1 MSIFLRIWLAFAL
14 VLVLG
19 TYLTIKTLQEEI
31 KPSVRQ
37 AIEDTLAD
45 NANIIAALV
54 VDDVK
59 TGQVDTPAFNEKV
72 AAVLHRQL
80 SAQIWQYQKDS
91 VAQHIYITNAKGIVL
106 FDSQGLAVGKDYS
119 RWNDVRRTLDGKYG
133 ARTTRQDP
141 QNELTS
147 TMFVAAPIID
157 QQQIIGVVSVS
168 KQSKLL
174 QPFIERAQQQMLK
187 QGLWVVAL
195 ALVLSGIV
203 AWWLRH
209 GIYQVAEYARTLS
222 TQRQTK
228 LHFWAAKELNS
239 LVDAIDKMRQELE
252 GKNYI
257 ERYVHTLTHELKS
270 PLTAIKASAEIL
282 QDELDEANR
291 QRFSINI
298 LEQTDKLQ
306 QLIERLL
313 LLARLEQQQQ
323 LSLQDVDLSE
333 LIKKLLQQKQ
343 SVISKNG
350 IQIVNH
356 LSEQLIV
363 KGEIFWLEQAVSNI
377 LDNALDFTPNG
388 QQILLHASQ
397 ENSTLVLSIENQ
409 GQQIPD
415 YALAQVFER
424 YYSLPR
430 PNSQKKS
437 TGIGLTL
444 VKEVMVL
451 HGGSVSID
459 NYQDGVRVV
468 LTFSNS

>member
-1 MSIFLRIWLAFAL
+1 MSIFLRIWLAFSL
-14 VLVLG
+14 VLVMG
-19 TYLTIKTLQEEI
+19 AYLTIKTLQEEV

-45 NANIIAALV
+45 NANLIAALV

-59 TGQVDTPAFNEKV
+59 TGKVDTPEFREKI
-72 AAVLHRQL
+72 ADVLQRPVR
-80 SAQIWQYQKDS
+80 AQIWQYQKENVD
-91 VAQHIYITNAKGIVL
+91 QHIYITNDKGIVL
-106 FDSQGLAVGKDYS
+106 FDSQGLAIGKDYS
-119 RWNDVRRTLDGKYG
+119 RWNDVRRTLEGKYG
-133 ARTTRQDP
+133 ARTTRRDP
-141 QNELTS
+141 DDELSS

-157 QQQIIGVVSVS
+157 QQKIIGVVSVS
-168 KQSKLL
+168 KKNQLL

-187 QGLWVVAL
+187 QGLWVVVL
-195 ALVLSGIV
+195 ALILSGGV

-209 GIYQVAEYARTLS
+209 AIYQVAEYARTLS
-222 TQRQTK
+222 TQRETN

-282 QDELDEANR
+282 QDDLDEPDR

-298 LEQTDKLQ
+298 IEQTDKLQ

-323 LSLQDVDLSE
+323 ISQQAVDLSS
-333 LIKKLLQQKQ
+333 LVQKAIQQKQ
-343 SVISKNG
+343 AVISKKQ
-350 IQIVNH
+350 IQIINH
-356 LSEQLIV
+356 LPTTWLI
-363 KGEIFWLEQAVSNI
+363 KGEAFWLEQAISNI
-377 LDNALDFTPNG
+377 VDNALDFTPSG
-388 QQILLHASQ
+388 QHISISNQLTDDQQKLI
-397 ENSTLVLSIENQ
+397 IENQ
-409 GQQIPD
+409 GSTIPE
-415 YALAQVFER
+415 YALHQLFER

-430 PNSQKKS
+430 PDSQKKS

-444 VKEVMVL
+444 VKEVMTL
-451 HGGSVSID
+451 HGGTASIE

-468 LTFSNS
+468 LAFLKS